1 LPALP
6 VTGVQVCTRVG
17 PLMIVGAGQV
27 VVV

>member
-1 LPALP
+1 LPEVP